1 MNNGDVKT
9 INVIASI
16 IQQGSFSLASTINSS
31 AFDSNSNNNNNS
43 ASATALGSA
52 DVSTA
57 VDILTQGDYFM
68 GQQIVVE
75 VSVTNNGP
83 DTSDTINLITSG
95 NGITI
100 DMVTGSGCNM
110 AVCSLTGLDNGSSV
124 VITVLATITDNNSF
138 IIGATAT
145 SDTFDVNLNN
155 NESSLT
161 NNVVARPELIFK
173 SSFE

>member
-1 MNNGDVKT
+1 
-9 INVIASI
+9 
-16 IQQGSFSLASTINSS
+16 
-31 AFDSNSNNNNNS
+31 
-43 ASATALGSA
+43 
-52 DVSTA
+52 
-57 VDILTQGDYFM
+57 
-68 GQQIVVE
+68 
-75 VSVTNNGP
+75 
-83 DTSDTINLITSG
+83 
-95 NGITI
+95 
-100 DMVTGSGCNM
+100 MVTGSGCNM